1 MCFASVR
8 MAWKRGF
15 TLIELLVVIAIIA
28 ILAAML
34 LPALAMAKENA
45 RRAVC
50 KSNERQVAVAVT
62 LYGDDNHYFLL
73 PGQDN
78 QDPPETHTIRIGNLA
93 FTNIT
98 FYSGNTNV
106 LLCPDFQ
113 FGTFLPYDPAYGY
126 LIGFSYLG
134 NLSQQTNGWVNPA
147 YRWTFATKT
156 TDSGTNVL
164 VADANMSSGLVIV
177 SHTKSGSLLDP
188 VSHSSIYTAFPLVN
202 YRPINLG
209 GQGGNVGHLDGSVI
223 WKPINQ
229 MRTNY
234 ASSYVAYYGYW

>member
-1 MCFASVR
+1 MCLRPGRIV
-8 MAWKRGF
+8 WKRAF

-50 KSNERQVAVAVT
+50 KNNEHQVALAVIM
-62 LYGDDNHYFLL
+62 YGDDNHFFLL
-73 PGQDN
+73 PGVDN
-78 QDPPETHTIRIGNLA
+78 QNPPETHTIRICDLS
-93 FTNIT
+93 FTNIVN
-98 FYSGNTNV
+98 YSGNSNV
-106 LLCPDFQ
+106 LLCPDFH
-113 FGTFLPYDPAYGY
+113 FGNFNPYDSAYGY

-134 NLSQQTNGWVNPA
+134 NLSTQTNGWNNPA
-147 YRWTFATKT
+147 YRWSFATKT
-156 TDSGTNVL
+156 TDNGTNVL

-188 VSHSSIYTAFPLVN
+188 LSHSSIYTTFPLVN
-202 YRPINLG
+202 YRPIQLG
-209 GQGGNVGHLDGSVI
+209 AQGGDVGYLDGSVR
-223 WKPINQ
+223 WKDIRQ

>member
-1 MCFASVR
+1 MRLASA
-8 MAWKRGF
+8 MTAWKRAF

-34 LPALAMAKENA
+34 LPALAKAKEQTHRVA
-45 RRAVC
+45 C
-50 KSNERQVAVAVT
+50 KNNEHQVALAVIM
-62 LYGDDNHYFLL
+62 YGDDNHYFLL

-78 QDPPETHTIRIGNLA
+78 QVPPETHTIRICNLS
-93 FTNIT
+93 FTNIVY
-98 FYSGNTNV
+98 YSGNSNV

-113 FGTFLPYDPAYGY
+113 FGNFNPYDPDYGY

-134 NLSQQTNGWVNPA
+134 NLSTLTNGWNNPA
-147 YRWTFATKT
+147 YEWTFATKT
-156 TDSGTNVL
+156 TDAGSNVL

-188 VSHSSIYTAFPLVN
+188 ITHSSIYTSFPNVN
-202 YRPINLG
+202 YRPIQLG
-209 GQGGNVGHLDGSVI
+209 GEGGDVGYLDASVL
-223 WKPINQ
+223 WKPINK

-234 ASSYVAYYGYW
+234 ASSYVAYFGYW